1 MASAVLFKIYIIF
14 SFTGFS
20 LFLYGYRMK
29 KQDNVGIVNSIPEGQ
44 LLIPWLDFFG
54 SNKKKKKE

>member
-1 MASAVLFKIYIIF
+1 M
-14 SFTGFS
+14 GFS